1 MHAGV
6 IRSKFKKA
14 ELDKAIKEF
23 KENALPTL
31 ASHAGNRSGM
41 LLVNRET
48 GDTISI
54 GLYDDDVAAKAFGP
68 KAEKLVESFKKY
80 QADSSEPKRELYEI
94 EASTQ
99 LDSKALIER
108 GLKAFNA
115 HDLEAVARD
124 AAPDIVA
131 TAPGGV
137 KVTGPQAVKEYNQ
150 TFITAFPD
158 ARIDAKKIILQG
170 RTVVV
175 EGVFNGTNTG
185 TLKTPMGDIPAT
197 GRKVSGEFIQIFE
210 IDRGLVKRNHL
221 MYDQVDLM
229 TQLGMAPAPPQ
240 QTAAKA
246 KSSA

>member
-1 MHAGV
+1 MLAGV
-6 IRSKFKKA
+6 IRSKVKKT
-14 ELDKAIKEF
+14 ELNAAIKEY
-23 KENALPTL
+23 KESALPTL
-31 ASHAGNRSGM
+31 ASHPGNRSGM
-41 LLVNRET
+41 LLVSKET

-54 GLYDDDVAAKAFGP
+54 GLYEDEASAKAFGP

-80 QADSSEPKRELYEI
+80 QSDSSEPKRELFEI
-94 EASTQ
+94 AASTM
-99 LDSKALIER
+99 LDSKALVER
-108 GLKAFNA
+108 GMKAFNA

-137 KVTGPQAVKEYNQ
+137 KLNGPQAVKEYNQ

-158 ARIDAKKIILQG
+158 ARVDAKKIIVQG

-175 EGVFNGTNTG
+175 EGVFSGTNNG

-210 IDRGLVKRNHL
+210 IDRGLVKRDHL

-240 QTAAKA
+240 AAAKA
-246 KSSA
+246 KTSA

>member
-6 IRSKFKKA
+6 IRSKLKKTEIDQA
-14 ELDKAIKEF
+14 VKEF
-23 KENALPTL
+23 KESALPTL
-31 ASHAGNRSGM
+31 ASHPGNRSGM
-41 LLVNRET
+41 LLINRET
-48 GDTISI
+48 GDSISI
-54 GLYDDDVAAKAFGP
+54 GMYEDEASAKAFAP
-68 KAEKLVESFKKY
+68 KAEKLVESFKKFRS
-80 QADSSEPKRELYEI
+80 DSSEPKRELYEI
-94 EASTQ
+94 AASTM
-99 LDSKALIER
+99 LDSKALVER
-108 GLKAFNA
+108 GIKAFNA

-124 AAPDIVA
+124 GAPDIVA

-137 KVTGPQAVKEYNQ
+137 KLTGPQAVKEYNQ

-158 ARIDAKKIILQG
+158 ARIDAKKIIVQG

-175 EGVFNGTNTG
+175 EGVFSGTHNG
-185 TLKTPMGDIPAT
+185 TLKTPMADIPAT

-210 IDRGLVKRNHL
+210 IDRGLVKRDHL

-240 QTAAKA
+240 PAAKA